1 MVKYF
6 GFLKKSHSEFKGGG
20 DLYLYNRFLM
30 QKMRE
35 KLSFVIYLCGIVKF
49 HLKTDQDSWYTIG
62 LDVKSWPVDG
72 ISPFHTCNN
81 E

>member
-1 MVKYF
+1 M
-6 GFLKKSHSEFKGGG
+6 LIRNLRWG
-20 DLYLYNRFLM
+20 DLGLYNRFLM
-30 QKMRE
+30 QKMQE

-72 ISPFHTCNN
+72 ISQFHTCNN